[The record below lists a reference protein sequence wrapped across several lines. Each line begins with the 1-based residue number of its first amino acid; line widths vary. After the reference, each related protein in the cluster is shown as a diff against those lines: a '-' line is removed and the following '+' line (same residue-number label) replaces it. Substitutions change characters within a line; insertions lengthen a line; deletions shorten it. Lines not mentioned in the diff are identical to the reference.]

1 METAILMGLVGIGY
15 LANNSNRDEA
25 HPEIHP
31 DINTP
36 THSTVYDQNNYDE
49 SKKIETTLAENIINE
64 MNTNKHIIDNN
75 QVTNNQHRRGN
86 LNIGERDN
94 YYDKPLESININ
106 ESNTQGKEYVY
117 SQALDGYVSK
127 NSFLTN
133 DQGIS
138 SAVPYLKGSKAPP
151 IINLKENYGLQAHQG
166 GQSALN
172 YGNKREQPQFFEPTP
187 DNIYGNYFNGPN
199 SDKNRYI
206 SGTHRSNELP
216 FQQEKIQPIDEKSEL
231 NREIDLAI
239 AKTRSIDTLRT
250 LTNPKNT
257 YGGRIITGKGI
268 TRRGIQAPVDKN
280 LPYRDYKNS
289 PKRNLVSVAEVT
301 GPTQRPEQIL
311 PYTNRQFLNRT
322 LLGAAGPQ
330 NGMSSEAKRPKV
342 FRGLKQQLK
351 SDTDHNVKSIVPGNK
366 NYDDLGYT
374 ARPNERDVTVERT
387 QTGIA
392 GTYVNSDVNR
402 HAEMNSDTNPTKEII
417 AQGREPTLSNVK
429 LWIGGDD
436 KNVDIKKIE
445 SDYMTHH
452 TTGLDN
458 VYQKIPQNFTCQLTR
473 DKFQLDDAELLL
485 EQINPDLLNP
495 FRENPFTKS
504 LASHSMG

>member
-1 METAILMGLVGIGY
+1 METVILMGLVGIGY

-25 HPEIHP
+25 YPEIHP
-31 DINTP
+31 NINTP
-36 THSTVYDQNNYDE
+36 SHSTVYDQNNYSE
-49 SKKIETTLAENIINE
+49 SKRVEETLA
-64 MNTNKHIIDNN
+64 TDIIDKMKTDSTIVDNTQTFNN
-75 QVTNNQHRRGN
+75 EHRRGN
-86 LNIGERDN
+86 LNVGERDK
-94 YYDKPLESININ
+94 YYDKPLKSIDIN
-106 ESNTQGKEYVY
+106 ESNIDTQGKEFVY
-117 SQALDGYVSK
+117 SQALGGYVSK

-133 DQGIS
+133 DQGIAS
-138 SAVPYLKGSKAPP
+138 VPYFKGSTPPP
-151 IINLKENYGLQAHQG
+151 INLQENYGLQAHQG
-166 GQSALN
+166 GHHALN
-172 YGNKREQPQFFEPTP
+172 YGGKREQPQFFESTP

-206 SGTHRSNELP
+206 AGTHRTNELP
-216 FQQEKIQPIDEKSEL
+216 FEQEKIQPIDVKSEL

-257 YGGRIITGKGI
+257 YEGRIIVGKHI
-268 TRRGIQAPVDKN
+268 DHRGIQGPVDKN
-280 LPYRDYKNS
+280 RPYRDYKNS
-289 PKRNLVSVAEVT
+289 PKRNLVSVAAVT
-301 GPTQRPEQIL
+301 GPSQRPEEIL
-311 PYTNRQFLNRT
+311 PFTNRQFLNRN
-322 LLGAAGPQ
+322 LLGAAAPQ
-330 NGMSSEAKRPKV
+330 DGKSGEAKRPQV

-351 SDTDHNVKSIVPGNK
+351 SDTEHNVKSIVPGNK
-366 NYDDLGYT
+366 DYNTLGYV
-374 ARPNERDVTVERT
+374 AYPNERDVTVERT

-392 GTYVNSDVNR
+392 GTYVSSDVNR

-429 LWIGGDD
+429 LWVGGDD
-436 KNVDIKKIE
+436 ENVDIKKIE

-452 TTGLDN
+452 TTGLDK
-458 VYQKIPQNFTCQLTR
+458 VYQKIPQDFACQLTR
-473 DKFQLDDAELLL
+473 DKFELDDAELLL